1 MNLKGLMTNGGKCM
15 VLGISGL
22 FLLSACGNKGANGMN
37 AVREYAVIEVQPTNT
52 ELSSSYPATIRGKQD
67 VEIRPQVSGFI
78 TKLCVDEGAVV
89 RKGETLF
96 TIDPTQYESAVQTAV
111 AAVNVAKSNVN
122 TQELTVNNKREL
134 YKKNIISDYDLQ
146 TAENQLATAKASLAQ
161 AEAQLV
167 SARQNLSFT
176 KVSSPSDGVIG
187 TIPYRV
193 GSLVSPSITSPMTTV
208 SEISEMYV
216 YFSMTEKQLLEMTRK
231 DISLEEQIKNMPAV
245 QLKLSD
251 GSIYG
256 DSGRIEMVSG
266 VIDQTTGA
274 VSMRAAFPNKNHILR
289 SGGTGSIV
297 MPYQLNDVMII
308 PQKSTY
314 ELQDK
319 VFVYVVGDDSKV
331 KNTQV
336 EVFSI
341 NDGKNYVV
349 TSGLNAGDRIVF
361 EGAGTLREGT
371 EIKPITPEA
380 AAEKMKA
387 MTQQPAAPQK

>member
-1 MNLKGLMTNGGKCM
+1 MKLKGLVMNGGKCM

-22 FLLSACGNKGANGMN
+22 FLLNACGNKNANNTN
-37 AVREYAVIEVQPTNT
+37 AVKEYAVIEVQPTNT
-52 ELSSSYPATIRGKQD
+52 ELASTYPATIRGKQD

-89 RKGETLF
+89 RKGQTLF
-96 TIDPTQYESAVQTAV
+96 IVDPTQYESAVQTAT

-122 TQELTVNNKREL
+122 TQELTVTNKREL
-134 YKKNIISDYDLQ
+134 NRKNIISDFDLQ

-176 KVSSPSDGVIG
+176 QVSSPSDGVIG
-187 TIPYRV
+187 TIPYRI
-193 GSLVSPSITSPMTTV
+193 GSLVSPSIATPLTTV

-231 DISLEEQIKNMPAV
+231 DSSLDEQIKNMPPV
-245 QLKLSD
+245 QLRLSD
-251 GSIYG
+251 GSVYAEP
-256 DSGRIEMVSG
+256 GRIEMVSG
-266 VIDQTTGA
+266 VIDQSTGA

-289 SGGTGSIV
+289 SGGTGSIIL
-297 MPYQLNDVMII
+297 PSQLNGVIII

-319 VFVYVVGDDSKV
+319 KFVYVVGNDSKV
-331 KNTQV
+331 KNTQI
-336 EVFSI
+336 EVFNI
-341 NDGKNYVV
+341 DDGKSYVV
-349 TSGLNAGDRIVF
+349 TSGLNAGDKIVY
-361 EGAGTLREGT
+361 EGAGTLRDGV
-371 EIKPITPEA
+371 EIKPITPEEA
-380 AAEKMKA
+380 AAKMQK
-387 MTQQPAAPQK
+387 MTQPATPQK

>member
-1 MNLKGLMTNGGKCM
+1 M
-15 VLGISGL
+15 VLGISCL
-22 FLLSACGNKGANGMN
+22 FLFNACGNKNAGGMN
-37 AVREYAVIEVQPTNT
+37 AVKEYAVIEVQPTST
-52 ELSSSYPATIRGKQD
+52 ELASTYPATIRGKQD

-89 RKGETLF
+89 RKGQTLF
-96 TIDPTQYESAVQTAV
+96 TIDPTQYQSAVQTAI

-134 YKKNIISDYDLQ
+134 NKKNIISDFDLQ
-146 TAENQLATAKASLAQ
+146 TAENQLETAKASLAQ

-176 KVSSPSDGVIG
+176 QVSSPSDGVIG

-193 GSLVSPSITSPMTTV
+193 GSLVSASITTPLTTV

-231 DISLEEQIKNMPAV
+231 DISLEEQIKNMPPV

-251 GSIYG
+251 GSIYAE
-256 DSGRIEMVSG
+256 SGKVEMISG
-266 VIDQTTGA
+266 VIDQSTGA

-289 SGGTGSIV
+289 SGGTGSIIL
-297 MPYQLNDVMII
+297 PSKLNDVMIV

-319 VFVYVVGDDSKV
+319 KFVYVVGDDSKV

-341 NDGKNYVV
+341 DDGKNYVV
-349 TSGLNAGDRIVF
+349 TSGLKAGDRIVY
-361 EGAGTLREGT
+361 EGAGTLRDGA
-371 EIKPITPEA
+371 EIKAITPEEA
-380 AAEKMKA
+380 AAKMKA
-387 MTQQPAAPQK
+387 MSQQQAAPQK